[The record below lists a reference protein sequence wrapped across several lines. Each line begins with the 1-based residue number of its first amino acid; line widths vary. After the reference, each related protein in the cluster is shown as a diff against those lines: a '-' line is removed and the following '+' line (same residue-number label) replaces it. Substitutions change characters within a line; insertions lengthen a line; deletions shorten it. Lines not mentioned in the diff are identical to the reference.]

1 MNEGTL
7 LNGRYQL
14 LEKLGSG
21 GMAEVFRA
29 RDSVLDRIV
38 AIKVLRK
45 DYGAAPSDQKRSQHI
60 NYFGLSRSSFN
71 QRGL

>member
-45 DYGAAPSDQKRSQHI
+45 D
-60 NYFGLSRSSFN
+60 
-71 QRGL
+71 

>member
-45 DYGAAPSDQKRSQHI
+45 DY
-60 NYFGLSRSSFN
+60 
-71 QRGL
+71 